1 MALSIICGFVIWHVI
16 QGHSTGIYL
25 EMFNWI
31 ETDKACMTVLY
42 NLGSMVLLGAILG
55 LLMQKITDLLGY
67 EVREIK
73 HFDDET
79 TAGKR

>member
-1 MALSIICGFVIWHVI
+1 
-16 QGHSTGIYL
+16 
-25 EMFNWI
+25 
-31 ETDKACMTVLY
+31 
-42 NLGSMVLLGAILG
+42 MVLLGAILG